1 MGELEEHVLRSRLAG
16 RHDAQTF
23 AELVDHGWTPRDV
36 RLALVRASHGP
47 TVHGPDPTALA
58 PGGQPGAASAWSRGL
73 LPAAALL
80 AAVPTVAV
88 SVVALPMLLAV
99 VVIFTGAPAP
109 WAMSTVGSLETV
121 VGVLPWLVL
130 TYLAALVL
138 LIVHLARRRPRD
150 AWGRPAPR
158 PRSSSV
164 LTGMTIGMLAA
175 SPFLAVGGFL
185 LLLMMAAVCG
195 QTPGICR

>member
-47 TVHGPDPTALA
+47 TAHGPGPTTLA
-58 PGGQPGAASAWSRGL
+58 PAGQPGPASAWSRGL
-73 LPAAALL
+73 LPAAAVL

-99 VVIFTGAPAP
+99 IVIFTGAPAP
-109 WAMSTVGSLETV
+109 WAMSTVGSLDTV

-158 PRSSSV
+158 PRSTSV
-164 LTGMTIGMLAA
+164 LTGLTIGMLAA

-195 QTPGICR
+195 QNPGICR

>member
-1 MGELEEHVLRSRLAG
+1 MGELEAHVLRSRLAG

-36 RLALVRASHGP
+36 RLALARASQGP
-47 TVHGPDPTALA
+47 TAHGSGATTLA
-58 PGGQPGAASAWSRGL
+58 PGGQPGPASAWSRGL
-73 LPAAALL
+73 LPAATLL

-88 SVVALPMLLAV
+88 SAVALPMLLAV

-121 VGVLPWLVL
+121 VRVLPWLVL

-158 PRSSSV
+158 PRSTSV
-164 LTGMTIGMLAA
+164 LTGLTIGMLAA